1 MRSSR
6 RRPISLAASLA
17 LVVVGLSGRA
27 FGGEAPADADP
38 KAKARAAYEQAER
51 AAAGLDF
58 SAALAGYEASLSI
71 DPSGPLARIA
81 RARANDLSAHAEGRF
96 APLARLEAVRRKPS
110 PDRAEIDALARDAE
124 GFPPGRVRAEARL
137 VVAEALWH
145 RFEDKPAA
153 ARTLDAAVSD
163 DSADKLTRSLALH
176 ELVALERERGDLSA
190 AHHAV
195 RRFPDLAPALSA
207 EVSRLVRRVFLARL
221 SAVILALSAAI
232 GLASLV
238 KLMRRE
244 PGDPERIIRRVVKAS
259 SVAFALY
266 LGGAAAILVRYHG
279 DGDVRPFLWLGL
291 GVLGVSIVAH
301 AWRLGSRDDRA
312 FARIGRAL
320 FCGLGVLAVAFLSL
334 ERANAGYLE
343 SFGL

>member
-1 MRSSR
+1 MPSFR

-17 LVVVGLSGRA
+17 LVTVGLSGRA
-27 FGGEAPADADP
+27 FGAEAADA
-38 KAKARAAYEQAER
+38 KARARAAYEQAER

-58 SAALAGYEASLSI
+58 KAALAGYEEALSL

-81 RARANDLSAHAEGRF
+81 RARASDLSAHAEGAF
-96 APLARLEAVRRKPS
+96 VPLARLEAVRRRPS
-110 PDRAEIDALARDAE
+110 PERPEIDALARDAE

-153 ARTLDAAVSD
+153 ARALDAALSD
-163 DSADKLTRSLALH
+163 ESADKLTRSLALH
-176 ELVALERERGDLSA
+176 ELVALERERGDLPA
-190 AHHAV
+190 AHRAV
-195 RRFPDLAPALSA
+195 TRFPDLAPALLA
-207 EVSRLVRRVFLARL
+207 EISRLVRRVFLARL
-221 SAVILALSAAI
+221 SVVIVAVAAAI
-232 GLASLV
+232 GLASIVRL
-238 KLMRRE
+238 LRRD
-244 PGDPERIIRRVVKAS
+244 PGDPETIIRRVVKAS

-301 AWRLGSRDDRA
+301 AWRRGSRDDRA
-312 FARIGRAL
+312 FARLGRAL
-320 FCGLGVLAVAFLSL
+320 FCGLAVLAVAFLSL